1 LQETTVAPP
10 KEDVA
15 TGDSAKSAGTEMMKS
30 NATSAGAQLNNVS
43 DSDSLTMEVD
53 SVMHPLSRVD
63 GFLVCLSCNVK
74 LPSETIMQSHLAGK
88 KHKRKMT
95 LAARGNNDLSV
106 LATGADEVQ
115 DSGSKSMKANAEAG
129 SVPAAVPHTAADEEE
144 SALSLATP
152 QTKNTVTM
160 ALTFMAVDRPAE
172 AQLDTCIVEP
182 AEDCEITE
190 EAEGEHAAA
199 GSNGSVTQTNES
211 VRTNDITAV
220 PGKPIK
226 IQVEGKVFTVTQ
238 QENGSLSCEVCGV
251 HGYDKDSMI
260 LHLYTR
266 THWGKANLAEN
277 KEQQV

>member
-1 LQETTVAPP
+1 
-10 KEDVA
+10 
-15 TGDSAKSAGTEMMKS
+15 
-30 NATSAGAQLNNVS
+30 
-43 DSDSLTMEVD
+43 
-53 SVMHPLSRVD
+53 
-63 GFLVCLSCNVK
+63 
-74 LPSETIMQSHLAGK
+74 
-88 KHKRKMT
+88 MT

-129 SVPAAVPHTAADEEE
+129 SVPSAVPHTAADEEE

-160 ALTFMAVDRPAE
+160 ALTSMAVDRPAE

-199 GSNGSVTQTNES
+199 GSNGSVTQTKES
-211 VRTNDITAV
+211 VRTNDTTAV

-238 QENGSLSCEVCGV
+238 QENGSLSCEVCGG

-260 LHLYTR
+260 LHLYTS
-266 THWGKANLAEN
+266 THWGKASLADKKEERACMAAVAMVN
-277 KEQQV
+277 KDGEVGSMAS